1 VNFLNKKYL
10 NFSIFFLILL
20 AFSSVGVVSA
30 VTGTIEFDQSGYYV
44 NEYADYTGT
53 VSAPSGWDSY
63 RANLIAPGGSIVDFY
78 DIPTGSL
85 ASFSGTFSIP
95 LSYAGSWYVNLVSC
109 PYGVCSVSSL
119 TTTLSGMYVPVVAVG
134 VVLPKAVLTYSTTSD
149 YIIGTTFTYAVS
161 YTNPVSAYV
170 YQIRAENLYNGATII
185 LVSEYGSALSPSGS
199 FVIDPV
205 NFEASTNYRLKV
217 FELSTGSYIGEGNI
231 FHVIAAAT
239 TDVSTL
245 TVSPSSSYEGDYVT
259 ASGYAASI
267 FSSSMKV
274 VVYPAT
280 GTTEIQSDP
289 VSGAYNIN
297 YLLPTGSYRA
307 VLREL
312 IPAGYSNAG
321 QWQVILAAYFDIYTG
336 DIISG
341 KTLSISIIDPEGDNN
356 GISET
361 VMGNTL
367 SFSYTNV
374 TSTDRITI
382 SSPAT
387 SVFRTFVIGT
397 TGSASES
404 SGAYSF
410 IVPNTVSSI
419 GIWTVKIANG
429 TNLADTATDTINI
442 VQDNVFIDI
451 NNSLG
456 SATIIT
462 PITIGCNVP
471 ATLKWTYTGSSSYNL
486 TIYSLAPPTQYY
498 NQIYSTTSGSM
509 MYISKTNYYASIN
522 SMGYPLAVA
531 YIRVGLCAGDSGGV
545 NGSSQGE
552 YQQPG
557 SDGIDY
563 VAILDSYVTLL
574 GWGINSLSRLAFS
587 IIVMLIG
594 FAMGMLMFKH
604 VGAASVPALG
614 AFAIFTAIGYIP
626 IWIIIVLV
634 LLLASKVLR

>member
-1 VNFLNKKYL
+1 
-10 NFSIFFLILL
+10 
-20 AFSSVGVVSA
+20 
-30 VTGTIEFDQSGYYV
+30 
-44 NEYADYTGT
+44 
-53 VSAPSGWDSY
+53 
-63 RANLIAPGGSIVDFY
+63 
-78 DIPTGSL
+78 
-85 ASFSGTFSIP
+85 
-95 LSYAGSWYVNLVSC
+95 
-109 PYGVCSVSSL
+109 
-119 TTTLSGMYVPVVAVG
+119 
-134 VVLPKAVLTYSTTSD
+134 
-149 YIIGTTFTYAVS
+149 
-161 YTNPVSAYV
+161 
-170 YQIRAENLYNGATII
+170 
-185 LVSEYGSALSPSGS
+185 
-199 FVIDPV
+199 
-205 NFEASTNYRLKV
+205 
-217 FELSTGSYIGEGNI
+217 
-231 FHVIAAAT
+231 
-239 TDVSTL
+239 
-245 TVSPSSSYEGDYVT
+245 
-259 ASGYAASI
+259 
-267 FSSSMKV
+267 MKV

-321 QWQVILAAYFDIYTG
+321 QWQVILAAYFDVYTG

-397 TGSASES
+397 TGSVSES

-429 TNLADTATDTINI
+429 TNLTDIATDTINI
-442 VQDNVFIDI
+442 VQENVFIDI